1 MAEFEEIYQQY
12 SPQIF
17 RVCMG
22 YVNDAD
28 QARDLVQDTFIAVW
42 RNLASFRND
51 SKISTWIF
59 RIATNNCLRAI
70 EKSKRLIKTELPVN
84 LPEIIEESPEEKLQF
99 LYRCIA
105 ELEEIDRIL
114 ISLVLEDLPQAE
126 IASIVGLSNANVR
139 VKVHRIKEKLS
150 LKFKKHGQF
159 E

>member
-1 MAEFEEIYQQY
+1 MAFEEIYQQY
-12 SPQIF
+12 SSQIF

-28 QARDLVQDTFIAVW
+28 QARDLVQETFIAVW
-42 RNLASFRND
+42 RNLTSFRND

-70 EKSKRLIKTELPVN
+70 EKSNRIIKIELPVN
-84 LPEIIEESPEEKLQF
+84 LPEIIEESPEEKLQL

-105 ELEEIDRIL
+105 ELDEIDRII

-126 IASIVGLSNANVR
+126 IASIVGLNHANIR
-139 VKVHRIKEKLS
+139 VK
-150 LKFKKHGQF
+150 G
-159 E
+159 